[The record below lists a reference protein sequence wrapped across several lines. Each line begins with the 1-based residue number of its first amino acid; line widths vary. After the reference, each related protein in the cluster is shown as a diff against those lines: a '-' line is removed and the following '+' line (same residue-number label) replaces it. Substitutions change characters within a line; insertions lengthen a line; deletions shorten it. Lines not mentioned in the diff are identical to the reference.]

1 MNLLSTTL
9 RVYTRHYLKKIDAY
23 RREPQAAQ
31 EAQLAQLLSQLG
43 RTQYGQ
49 RHGATKLTSYAEFAK
64 RVPLTD
70 YVDLEPLIH
79 QMRLG
84 ERDVLWPGRTRWFA
98 RSSGTTNAKSKFI
111 PVTPTCLE
119 NCHYRGGR
127 DMMALYLSH
136 YPDSRF
142 FKGKALTLGGSHQIE
157 EVGGMSKEGD
167 LSAILLQ
174 NLPMWAEAIRTPSR
188 GVALLPN
195 WEEKLAGIARET
207 LKQNVTSLSGVPS
220 WNMVMIRYL
229 LDLTGKD
236 HLLELWPRLELFMHG
251 GVSFDPYREQYR
263 RLIPSPDMHY
273 MECYNAS
280 EGFFA
285 LQDDPAHSDMLLT
298 LDYGVFYEFID
309 MGDYRG
315 FESTPIPLWEVQTG
329 RNYAVVISATNGLWR
344 YIIGDTVTFTETK
357 PYRIRITGRTKLFI
371 NAFGEE
377 VIIDNAERAIKRACE
392 ASDAQ
397 VEEYTAGPRFM
408 DHEANASHEWI
419 IEFAHPPKDIEFFTQ
434 VLDNTLRELNSDYD
448 AKRTNNV
455 TLKPPIVQV
464 VPPGT
469 FLGWMRARGKVG
481 GQNKVPRLA
490 NDRTHLESL
499 QRFLQTGEVEP
510 PSLQGL

>member
-1 MNLLSTTL
+1 MNLLSTTF
-9 RVYTRHYLKKIDAY
+9 RVYTRRYLRKIEAY
-23 RREPQAAQ
+23 KRQPQATQ
-31 EAQLAQLLSQLG
+31 EAQLAYLLSQLA
-43 RTQYGQ
+43 RTHYGKS
-49 RHGATKLTSYAEFAK
+49 HDAVSLTTYQDFVK

-84 ERDVLWPGRTRWFA
+84 ERNVLWPGRTRWFA

-111 PVTPTCLE
+111 PVTRTCLE

-127 DMMALYLSH
+127 DMMSLYLSH
-136 YPDSRF
+136 YPNSRF
-142 FKGKALTLGGSHQIE
+142 FMGKGLTLGGSHQIE
-157 EVGGMSKEGD
+157 ETGGMSKEGD
-167 LSAILLQ
+167 LSAIILQ
-174 NLPMWAEAIRTPSR
+174 NLPTWADAIRTPSR
-188 GVALLPN
+188 RVALLPD
-195 WEEKLAGIARET
+195 WEEKLAGIAKET
-207 LKQNVTSLSGVPS
+207 IGQNVTSLSGVPS

-229 LDLTGKD
+229 LDFTGKSN
-236 HLLELWPRLELFMHG
+236 LLELWPKLEVFQHG
-251 GVSFDPYREQYR
+251 GVSFEPYREQYK

-285 LQDDPAHSDMLLT
+285 LQDEPDRSDMLLA

-309 MGDYRG
+309 MDDYQG
-315 FESTPIPLWEVQTG
+315 LQSTTIPLWEVEKG
-329 RNYAVVISATNGLWR
+329 RNYAMVISATNGLWR
-344 YIIGDTVTFTETK
+344 YIIGDTVTFTETN

-392 ASDAQ
+392 ASNAQ

-419 IEFAHPPKDIEFFTQ
+419 IEFSKPPRDVEFFSQ
-434 VLDNTLRELNSDYD
+434 VLDNTLREVNSDYD

-455 TLKPPIVQV
+455 TLKPPIVRV

-469 FLGWMRARGKVG
+469 FLGWMAARGKVG

-499 QRFLQTGEVEP
+499 DQFLLTGKVEP
-510 PSLQGL
+510 QGPQGL